1 MNWFSNFWNN
11 LTQPVTWNSNNT
23 NSGNSASLYPPVAQ
37 QLPKPVT
44 PPTTYGGTQAQANQ
58 TSSLLTDK
66 INQFKQAQANQTSSL
81 LTDKIN
87 QFKPVQTMSYGQN
100 MSYGKPTF
108 TSTTSGSL
116 NNTLNTSTNNTD
128 YGSGYNSLYTPQ
140 TYPQTDYQQEN
151 NTQTSTQNNQNQV
164 NTSSNTNT
172 GADLLNSLKP
182 AQQNNTGSI
191 AGQNALDTLNFTSE
205 KLKQYY
211 SNDEVYNNELAQ
223 INAQFQNLKNQQ
235 MQENSYREEAARQQ
249 GITSGLAF
257 STPGVYSSEVNTI
270 VDTGLSKLSE
280 LTSKQNQLVLQAKNQ
295 DMLSKKQTLIEL
307 SDTAAKKYD
316 VALKMN
322 EELYKT
328 QQRHEE
334 QINNQI
340 NDNLPAVYDYIN
352 KLPEDQKMGYINQV
366 SSTLGVPVIKF
377 MSAYRNFDMQENNN
391 IRDMYKTIAN
401 NVVKENPQLALEI
414 MQKSMTPQGRQ
425 ELLSSP
431 YFKTMSSVANFGN
444 AIGGLTPSKI
454 SDVGFDAVRNAI
466 FSQESG
472 GNYNAVNKDSGALG
486 KYQIMPKY
494 WFSAVGLN
502 PNSEQDK
509 QKFLQSPQLQDTL
522 FNYILNTNSQKY
534 SGDLQK
540 VIAAYYGGDL
550 AARNIGTAQGDIQ
563 GAIGANGKPTGY
575 PSVNQYVAQ
584 VMNRLNKSSSIN
596 NNQQIQTQDYSTLAN
611 SVASILYK
619 SDNKKRN
626 AFIENVLS
634 SPTPTEA
641 VYGAINEELVN
652 RKSNVLLSDVDT
664 NLDQLQSLNDLM
676 AQYYERGGETS
687 WLKGKRSKI
696 ENRFGTTSDAELAAL
711 GTSILDTI
719 IQYRKVITGAA
730 FSEKEK
736 IDIESIFPGIGKDK
750 NLNDAIIKRRIT
762 DVNNKK
768 ASLISQVIG
777 KNLANQFYNSNQ
789 QVNSNLTDEQLLQM
803 LTQ

>member
-23 NSGNSASLYPPVAQ
+23 NSGNSSSLYSPVAQ
-37 QLPKPVT
+37 STQNMSYGT
-44 PPTTYGGTQAQANQ
+44 PNVSTYGGT
-58 TSSLLTDK
+58 
-66 INQFKQAQANQTSSL
+66 QAQANQTSSL

-140 TYPQTDYQQEN
+140 TYSQTDYQQGN

-164 NTSSNTNT
+164 STQSNTNT

-182 AQQNNTGSI
+182 TQQNNTGSI

-366 SSTLGVPVIKF
+366 SSTLGVPVTKF

-401 NVVKENPQLALEI
+401 NVAKENPQLALEI

-494 WFSAVGLN
+494 WFNAVGLN

-509 QKFLQSPQLQDTL
+509 QRFLQSPQLQDTL

-534 SGDLQK
+534 GGDLQK

-634 SPTPTEA
+634 SPTPNEA

-676 AQYYERGGETS
+676 TQYYARGGETS

-719 IQYRKVITGAA
+719 MQYRKVTTGTA

-736 IDIESIFPGIGKDK
+736 IDIDSIFPGIGKDK

-789 QVNSNLTDEQLLQM
+789 SQVGNTSLQD
-803 LTQ
+803 LWNQI

>member
-23 NSGNSASLYPPVAQ
+23 NSGNSSSLYSPVAQ
-37 QLPKPVT
+37 STQNMSYGT
-44 PPTTYGGTQAQANQ
+44 PNVSTYGGT
-58 TSSLLTDK
+58 
-66 INQFKQAQANQTSSL
+66 QAQANQTSSL

-295 DMLSKKQTLIEL
+295 DMLSKKQTLMEL

-366 SSTLGVPVIKF
+366 SSTLGVPVTKF

-401 NVVKENPQLALEI
+401 NVAKENPQLALEI

-444 AIGGLTPSKI
+444 AIGGYKQNIVTDVNDAMERVAGIETGGRANPYATR
-454 SDVGFDAVRNAI
+454 SDKPTIRTRKDGTK
-466 FSQESG
+466 
-472 GNYNAVNKDSGALG
+472 YNDYAYG
-486 KYQIMPKY
+486 KYQVMGDNIPSWTKEVLGKSMTIQEFLNNPEAQDIVASSKLQDAYNKY
-494 WFSAVGLN
+494 GTWEDAASVWFSGKPLANNVAKDVYGTSV
-502 PNSEQDK
+502 PSYIK
-509 QKFLQSPQLQDTL
+509 KFL
-522 FNYILNTNSQKY
+522 
-534 SGDLQK
+534 G
-540 VIAAYYGGDL
+540 
-550 AARNIGTAQGDIQ
+550 
-563 GAIGANGKPTGY
+563 
-575 PSVNQYVAQ
+575 
-584 VMNRLNKSSSIN
+584 IN

-676 AQYYERGGETS
+676 AQYYARGGETS

-719 IQYRKVITGAA
+719 IQYRKVTTGTA

-736 IDIESIFPGIGKDK
+736 IDIDSIFPGIGKDK

-789 QVNSNLTDEQLLQM
+789 SQVGGSGNINWDNYGL
-803 LTQ
+803 

>member
-23 NSGNSASLYPPVAQ
+23 NSGNSSSLYSPVAQ
-37 QLPKPVT
+37 STQNMSYGT
-44 PPTTYGGTQAQANQ
+44 PNVSTYGGT
-58 TSSLLTDK
+58 
-66 INQFKQAQANQTSSL
+66 QAQANQTSSL

-140 TYPQTDYQQEN
+140 TYSQTDYQQGN

-164 NTSSNTNT
+164 NTQSNTNT

-182 AQQNNTGSI
+182 VQQFTVNKE
-191 AGQNALDTLNFTSE
+191 GQDYLNKIDFASNE
-205 KLKQYY
+205 LQKFY
-211 SNDEVYNNELAQ
+211 SNNEPYSNELAQ
-223 INAQFQNLKNQQ
+223 INAQFQNIKNQQ
-235 MQENSYREEAARQQ
+235 TQENSYREEAARQQ

-257 STPGVYSSEVNTI
+257 STPSIYSSEISNI
-270 VDTGLSKLSE
+270 IDTGISKLSDI
-280 LTSKQNQLVLQAKNQ
+280 TSKQNQLVLQAKNQ
-295 DMLSKKQTLIEL
+295 SIADKKNTLIQLQNLSKE
-307 SDTAAKKYD
+307 KYD
-316 VALKMN
+316 AVLKMKDDFYN
-322 EELYKT
+322 T
-328 QQRHEE
+328 QKIQDE
-334 QINNQI
+334 QINKQVSET
-340 NDNLPAVYDYIN
+340 LPAIYDYVN
-352 KLPEDQKMGYINQV
+352 KLPEDQKVSYLTQV
-366 SSTLGVPVIKF
+366 SSTLGVPVTKF

-401 NVVKENPQLALEI
+401 NVAKENPQLALEI

-676 AQYYERGGETS
+676 TQYYARGGETS

-719 IQYRKVITGAA
+719 MQYRKVTTGAA

-736 IDIESIFPGIGKDK
+736 IDIDSIFPGIGKDK
-750 NLNDAIIKRRIT
+750 NLNDAIIQRRIT

-768 ASLISQVIG
+768 TSLISQVIG